1 MAEDEPPFGEEVLV
15 PPNGQDAP
23 AWAVLGAASR
33 EKADAFLEAQTAIA
47 HLQREHLHEQR
58 VLQVSHLKWRRFDDW
73 MRSSWQAML
82 AVVGAV
88 IVVALGSALWD
99 ASRANGLVVDA
110 FTVPP
115 DFERRGMGGDVIA
128 GDMTDRLAAI
138 REIANTHSYSNTND
152 VSQNRANDIKVEIPD
167 TGISLAEAWRYLRRW
182 LGHERHLTG
191 SLREMP
197 DGRIVLAASTDG
209 SATFSATGTPPDLPN
224 LEQVIAEN
232 VFGEFDPVNR
242 VNYLT
247 AIGRHHDAYEAAAR
261 FAGAAE
267 SPILHADSYG
277 LWSYTTAEVTGDIRL
292 AYQRTQIGLGID
304 PHLAVVHMMAIRFA
318 GILGH
323 DEDELRESRTV
334 LTLRNEDQT
343 PAHQQGAGFA
353 AMKAQS
359 KSVAAFLT
367 GDFANAVDWA
377 CLHDCGEPFL
387 SEAAMA
393 ARLHDIY
400 HAKALVLRAIAAGGV
415 ESGSLADARAGID
428 IAEGNWKSAVADE
441 SESRKDGMSPH
452 GEISGRYFSAVEA
465 TSSTPVI
472 AEAEAHAGRFAA
484 ARAEIEKTPGDCV
497 ACNTARGVID
507 ALENKT
513 AGAACWFARA
523 ISDGPSIPFAYADW
537 GAMLLQRGDYD
548 AAIAKFK
555 LANAKGPRFAD
566 PLEMWGEALMQQN
579 RSDLALA
586 KFEEADKYAPNWGRL
601 HLEWGKAL
609 FYAGKKKEAKT
620 EFSRAA
626 PLDLSAGDRT
636 QLAMWVG
643 RVH

>member
-1 MAEDEPPFGEEVLV
+1 MAEEDGREPSKASSRSDG
-15 PPNGQDAP
+15 A
-23 AWAVLGAASR
+23 AWTALSAASR
-33 EKADAFLEAQTAIA
+33 DKADAFLEAQTAIA

-58 VLQVSHLKWRRFDDW
+58 VLQISHLKWRRFDDW

-88 IVVALGSALWD
+88 IVVALASALWD

-110 FTVPP
+110 FSVPP
-115 DFERRGMGGDVIA
+115 DFEQRGMGGDVIA

-152 VSQNRANDIKVEIPD
+152 VRQNRTDDIKVEIPD

-191 SLREMP
+191 SLRETP

-209 SATFSATGTPPDLPN
+209 SATFSATGAPPDLPN

-247 AIGRHHDAYEAAAR
+247 AIGRHRDAYEAAGR
-261 FAGAAE
+261 FAGSAE
-267 SPILHADSYG
+267 TPILHADSYG

-334 LTLRNEDQT
+334 LTLRSEDQT

-367 GDFANAVDWA
+367 GDFANAIDWA

-393 ARLHDIY
+393 ARLHDIS
-400 HAKALVLRAIAAGGV
+400 HAKALVLRAIAAGGT
-415 ESGSLADARAGID
+415 ESGSLADVRADID
-428 IAEGNWKSAVADE
+428 IAEGNWISAVADE

-452 GEISGRYFSAVEA
+452 SEISARYFAAVEA

-484 ARAEIEKTPGDCV
+484 AHAEIGKTPGDCV
-497 ACNTARGVID
+497 ACNTARGEID
-507 ALENKT
+507 ALENKP
-513 AGAACWFARA
+513 AGAAWWFARA

-537 GAMLLQRGDYD
+537 GAMLLQRGDYN

-555 LANAKGPRFAD
+555 QANAKGPRFAD
-566 PLEMWGEALMQQN
+566 PLEMWGETLMEEN

-586 KFEEADKYAPNWGRL
+586 KFEEANKYAPNWGRL
-601 HLEWGKAL
+601 HLEWGQAL
-609 FYAGKKKEAKT
+609 FYAGEKAAAKA
-620 EFSRAA
+620 EFARAA
-626 PLDLSAGDRT
+626 SLDLAINDRSTLARWTGMQSAK
-636 QLAMWVG
+636 
-643 RVH
+643 